1 MSDTMPL
8 LNVYEVET
16 EAGPSAF
23 LCFVDPVLAAAN
35 GIDPRSI
42 LGLYKVD
49 EREDFDID
57 GFAVN
62 PAFVAAFADYMN
74 EEAAIS
80 GAIIAQARDLADGPL
95 YILDP
100 REPGIEGTE
109 PAEADV
115 LGAFDVDESGQIIP
129 GSFEYNEGHTF
140 FDRARGPSGVLQDRQ
155 FYNWLHGIEP
165 GSSDAPA

>member
-16 EAGPSAF
+16 NAGPSAF
-23 LCFVDPVLAAAN
+23 LCFIDPVLAGAR

-49 EREDFDID
+49 DREDFDVD
-57 GFAVN
+57 GFEVN

-74 EEAAIS
+74 EEAANS
-80 GAIIAQARDLADGPL
+80 GAIVAQARDLADGPL

-100 REPGIEGTE
+100 RDPGEEGAE

-115 LGAFDVDESGQIIP
+115 LGAFDVDDEGLIIP
-129 GSFEYNEGHTF
+129 GSFCYNEGHTL
-140 FDRARGPSGVLQDRQ
+140 FDRARGPSGVLHDRQ

-165 GSSDAPA
+165 E